1 MNREIRIYYERAKNI
16 LQTAGLKALFI
27 RALKHGFYEHQI
39 YYLYEHVLK
48 DRDEADFFPG
58 VKDFIF
64 KTIPARNDIDQLVS
78 NGFDLR
84 LDITDMRHRVEKGA
98 IAYCIFIGRDLAS
111 IGFIAGNQ
119 EAMNSLNPPPFKVNF
134 SAGEVYTG
142 GLWTNPEYRGHGLAA
157 YVYFKRLQA
166 LKNEG
171 KVIARNIVL
180 KDNIAAQKML
190 SRFTPKISGEGH
202 ACRVLWHIFWNEKS
216 L

>member
-1 MNREIRIYYERAKNI
+1 MIKEISIYYKRARNI
-16 LQTAGLKALFI
+16 LQTAGLKALFV
-27 RALKHGFYEHQI
+27 RGLKYGFYERQT

-48 DRDEADFFPG
+48 DRDEADFKPG

-64 KTIPARNDIDQLVS
+64 KTIRARNDIDQLVS
-78 NGFDLR
+78 NGFDPR
-84 LDITDMRHRVEKGA
+84 VEITDIRHRVEKGA
-98 IAYCIFIGRDLAS
+98 IAYCVFIGRDLAS

-134 SAGEVYTG
+134 YAGEVYTG

-180 KDNIAAQKML
+180 KDNIAAHKML
-190 SRFTPKISGEGH
+190 SRFTPMITGEGH
-202 ACRVLWHIFWNEKS
+202 ASRVLWHIFWKEKS

>member
-1 MNREIRIYYERAKNI
+1 MLGEIRNYFNRAKQI
-16 LQTAGLKALFI
+16 LQIAGLKALFV
-27 RALKHGFYEHQI
+27 RGLKHGFYEHQT

-48 DRDEADFFPG
+48 DRDEADFVPG
-58 VKDFIF
+58 VKDFTF
-64 KTIPARNDIDQLVS
+64 KTITCRRDIDQLVS

-84 LDITDMRHRVEKGA
+84 LDITDISLRVDRGA
-98 IAYCIFIGRDLAS
+98 AAYCAFIGRDLAS

-142 GLWTNPEYRGHGLAA
+142 GLWTNPDYRGHGLAA
-157 YVYFKRLQA
+157 YIYFKRLQS

-180 KDNIAAQKML
+180 KDNTPAHKML
-190 SRFTPKISGEGH
+190 SRFAPKISGEGQ
-202 ACRVLWHIFWNEKS
+202 ASRVLWHIFWKEKS

>member
-1 MNREIRIYYERAKNI
+1 MKLTLNP
-16 LQTAGLKALFI
+16 GLKILSS
-27 RALKHGFYEHQI
+27 RQLE
-39 YYLYEHVLK
+39 LE
-48 DRDEADFFPG
+48 
-58 VKDFIF
+58 
-64 KTIPARNDIDQLVS
+64 TILTNSSQ

-84 LDITDMRHRVEKGA
+84 LEITEIRHRVEKGA
-98 IAYCIFIGRDLAS
+98 IAYCVFIGRDLAS

-180 KDNIAAQKML
+180 KDNIAAHKML
-190 SRFTPKISGEGH
+190 SRFTPKITGEGH
-202 ACRVLWHIFWNEKS
+202 ASRVLWHIFWKEKS